1 MITDSI
7 SKFIKENSKFI
18 LTTHETPDGDGIGSE
33 YALYHGLIR
42 MGKTVRII
50 NNDSISDHFSFIS
63 SESGVFETLES
74 VIDLPEDIEDYVLFL
89 IDTNDINNIGAVSD
103 VVLPRVKDYFIIDHH
118 ESGEDIATGHLIT
131 KTASSTSEMMFE
143 ILKDLEIEIDM
154 PMAQALFTGIVFDTG
169 SFIYPKTS
177 AKTFLV
183 AHYLVSLG
191 VSPNYVYSKIYESN
205 SIASLRL
212 HSKVVSNIEL
222 FYNEQV
228 ALQSMLKDTLIECGA
243 EYEEADQIINIP
255 LKSKKIEVSIFFK
268 ENLEGIL
275 RCSLRSK
282 GKVNV
287 ARIAQTFGGGGHK
300 TAAGFKCRES
310 YAACRTKVLDMVR
323 LALE

>member
-1 MITDSI
+1 MTTDSI
-7 SKFIKENSKFI
+7 ARFIRDNCKFI

-33 YALYHGLIR
+33 FALYHGLIR
-42 MGKTVRII
+42 IGKTVRIL
-50 NNDSISDHFSFIS
+50 NNDPVSERFSFIS
-63 SESGVFETLES
+63 PGESVFESLGPDTE
-74 VIDLPEDIEDYVLFL
+74 LPEDIEDYVLFL
-89 IDTNDINNIGAVSD
+89 IDTNDTNNIGAISD
-103 VVLPRVKDYFIIDHH
+103 IVLPMVKDYFIIDHH
-118 ESGEDIATGHLIT
+118 ESGEDIVTGHLIT
-131 KTASSTSEMMFE
+131 KTASSTSEMMYD

-183 AHYLVSLG
+183 AHHLVSLG

-222 FYNEQV
+222 FYNETV
-228 ALQSMLKDTLIECGA
+228 ALQTMLKDTLLECGA
-243 EYEEADQIINIP
+243 DYEEADQIINLP

-268 ENLEGIL
+268 ENLEGVL

-287 ARIAQTFGGGGHK
+287 ARI
-300 TAAGFKCRES
+300 S
-310 YAACRTKVLDMVR
+310 
-323 LALE
+323 